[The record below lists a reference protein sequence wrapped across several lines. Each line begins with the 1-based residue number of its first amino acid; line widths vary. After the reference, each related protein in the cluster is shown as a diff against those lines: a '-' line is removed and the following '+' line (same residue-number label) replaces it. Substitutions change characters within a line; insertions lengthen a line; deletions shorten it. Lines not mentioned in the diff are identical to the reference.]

1 MSRASVVEYGL
12 RRAAR
17 WCATALV
24 AAGLAL
30 GAVLAWEIWGT
41 SLETSRHQRELAAQ
55 FATEAPVPGDP
66 SAPGESAAGPA
77 AVTTGP
83 GEMVGRIVARS
94 IDLDAYVV
102 HGTRYRDLVKGP
114 GWVPGTAYPGGPG
127 NAAIS
132 GHRTSYGAPFADIHL
147 LEPGDEIE
155 VTVDGRTHVY
165 VVTGSVIVR
174 PNRVDVMRTAD
185 WTRSTLTLISC
196 YPKYS
201 SKKRIIVTAEQ
212 RTPAAPGGAAP
223 PPGVVPELADAA
235 DFGTSP
241 YETARSLLETAIWI
255 VAVALIVS
263 VLGIRVAA
271 RRGGASLSDPDVADM
286 FVLES
291 PIAPAPSPTEAGH
304 H

>member
-1 MSRASVVEYGL
+1 M
-12 RRAAR
+12 RRAAK
-17 WCATALV
+17 WCAATLL
-24 AAGLAL
+24 AAGIAL
-30 GAVLAWEIWGT
+30 GGVLGWEIWGT
-41 SLETSRHQRELAAQ
+41 ALETARHQRELADQ
-55 FATEAPVPGDP
+55 FAAGMPDDPVPVVDD
-66 SAPGESAAGPA
+66 EVPA
-77 AVTTGP
+77 VPARVTSGP

-94 IDLDAYVV
+94 IGLDAYVV
-102 HGTRYRDLVKGP
+102 HGTRYRDLVRGP

-132 GHRTSYGAPFADIHL
+132 GHRTSYGAPFADINL
-147 LEPGDEIE
+147 LAIGDDIE

-174 PNRVDVMRTAD
+174 PDRVDVMRTTD

-196 YPKYS
+196 HPKYS
-201 SKKRIIVTAEQ
+201 SKKRIVVTAEQ
-212 RTPAAPGGAAP
+212 RAATAPGASGSAPPASGAA
-223 PPGVVPELADAA
+223 PELADAA

-255 VAVALIVS
+255 AATALIVLLIG
-263 VLGIRVAA
+263 VRMT
-271 RRGGASLSDPDVADM
+271 GGRTDPPTPGTDILDI

>member
-1 MSRASVVEYGL
+1 M

-17 WCATALV
+17 WCAGALIV
-24 AAGLAL
+24 AGIAL

-41 SLETSRHQRELAAQ
+41 ALETSRHQRELATQ
-55 FATEAPVPGDP
+55 FADREADVAG
-66 SAPGESAAGPA
+66 SAGGAEMPA
-77 AVTTGP
+77 EPARVTSGP
-83 GEMVGRIVARS
+83 GEVLGRIVARS
-94 IDLDAYVV
+94 IGLDAYVV

-127 NAAIS
+127 NSAIS

-147 LEPGDEIE
+147 LEAGDEIE

-165 VVTGSVIVR
+165 VVTGTVIVR
-174 PNRVDVMRTAD
+174 PDRVDVMRTAD

-201 SKKRIIVTAEQ
+201 SKKRIVVTAEQ
-212 RTPAAPGGAAP
+212 RAPVAPGSAALATGA
-223 PPGVVPELADAA
+223 VPALAEAA

-241 YETARSLLETAIWI
+241 YETARAVLETVIWI
-255 VAVALIVS
+255 TAAALIALLIGVRAS
-263 VLGIRVAA
+263 
-271 RRGGASLSDPDVADM
+271 GGRSEPRSPGADELDI

>member
-1 MSRASVVEYGL
+1 M

-17 WCATALV
+17 WCAVTLIS
-24 AAGLAL
+24 AGLAL
-30 GAVLAWEIWGT
+30 GGVLAWEIWGT

-55 FATEAPVPGDP
+55 FAATTTVDSG
-66 SAPGESAAGPA
+66 SAGVDELPA
-77 AVTTGP
+77 EPARVTSGP

-94 IDLDAYVV
+94 IGLDAYVV

-147 LEPGDEIE
+147 LEIGDDIE
-155 VTVDGRTHVY
+155 VTVDGRTYVY
-165 VVTGSVIVR
+165 VVTGSEIVL
-174 PNRVDVMRTAD
+174 PQRVDVMRTRN

-201 SKKRIIVTAEQ
+201 SKKRIVVTAEQ
-212 RTPAAPGGAAP
+212 RAPVAPGASGSTVPDSDA
-223 PPGVVPELADAA
+223 VPELADAA

-241 YETARSLLETAIWI
+241 YETARSVLETTIWI
-255 VAVALIVS
+255 AALALIVLMIG
-263 VLGIRVAA
+263 VRVTG
-271 RRGGASLSDPDVADM
+271 RRTDTPIPGAGDLDI

-291 PIAPAPSPTEAGH
+291 PIAPAPSPTEARH